1 MGGIDFDWGGGGVEV
16 KNKPLLSP
24 LWETFP
30 TYCLNQK
37 YNFWSLGIDSYYLS
51 HLWYHPAVTL
61 VKNNI

>member
-1 MGGIDFDWGGGGVEV
+1 MGGIDFDWGGGGGGGVEV

-51 HLWYHPAVTL
+51 HL
-61 VKNNI
+61 